1 MLIAHQPQLYKWDFN
16 VIEGCRMAVEINL
29 QGKEAP
35 FYG

>member
-16 VIEGCRMAVEINL
+16 VFECRMAVEINL